1 MLFDEVTS
9 ALDPELVGEA
19 LAVIR
24 QLGKEQNLTMLT
36 GTHHMAFAREFADR
50 VCFLHQGKILKEDPA
65 RVVLSAPREE
75 RTRAFL
81 RVVLEA

>member
-1 MLFDEVTS
+1 MASGWQLRAYSRCGPKVVLFDEVTS

-50 VCFLHQGKILKEDPA
+50 VCFLHQGKILKEDTEP
-65 RVVLSAPREE
+65 VLC
-75 RTRAFL
+75 
-81 RVVLEA
+81 